1 MLIKEYRIP
10 LPMSVEEYRIAQLY
24 MIQKKS
30 LEESKGAGSGVEI
43 LVNEPYEKEDGRKG
57 QYTHK
62 VYHIGNHLPGWF
74 RAILPKSALR
84 VEEEAW
90 NAYPYTKTRFTCPF
104 VEKFFIEVET
114 YYLPDRGNQ
123 ENVFKLTSSELKNRI
138 LDLIDVAKD
147 PVSSSDYKK
156 QEDPNVFQS
165 SKTGRGPLPENW
177 LAIAGQKQGADHG
190 LPEVMCA
197 YKLCKVE
204 FRYWGMQNRIEKF
217 IHDIGLRKVMLHA
230 HRQAWCWQDE
240 YHGLTIEDIR
250 ELEEKAAQELAE
262 KMAAALEDE
271 DISPSEKEKNKNRS
285 NFNRTGYGR
294 STSSEKR
301 LRETRLE
308 SYSQSLESD
317 ENDEEK
323 TDNANGTFQRK
334 SSRRKSASAEA
345 SSKNQMMA
353 QWRMDSL
360 QADSDTSDEE
370 FFDAQEDM
378 EDALEELT
386 HWGTACNLGMGDD
399 LEASSDTADHSDE
412 GSAFVNDTSSPL
424 LTTSTSVLFIVLH
437 GGNILDGVQE
447 FSAKQSD
454 INTFKASFDAVIRAH
469 FPVAVDHVAVRW
481 VACPSVCSDA
491 VALLSGLNPYSISA
505 RYKSGENGGSAADF
519 IPIGALP
526 LLVTGCPQY
535 SGHVTTVINRA
546 NIVYHEFVKSPEGQG
561 FNGQICLIG
570 DSVGS
575 ILGYDALCRGV
586 SIPSST
592 SSTCGSQASIDDSDA
607 LTINFPSP
615 SVHSP
620 SFPNDQIRSN
630 SQSFTSANEFNYERP
645 VLRRKSETTAPLRT
659 SHRKRF
665 SNPCVLKEVSFTEDM
680 PLPTPFYEHTESVAS
695 FDSTVDKNLPRL
707 EFEVGNFF
715 LFGSQL
721 GIVITQRMLTYRDK
735 SAPPPK
741 PACGQVFNMFHRTDP
756 SASRIEP
763 LLHQRFSL
771 LPPSWVERYQ
781 KFPLGDGHTV
791 NLGDVI
797 QSNSY
802 LFLEN
807 IAGCLAG
814 NAMASR
820 GSICSQLSI
829 DMDANGVSH
838 IASFVNS
845 ISSKWWGD
853 KRLDYSL
860 YCPEALQSFP
870 TGTLPHLFHAS
881 YWESTDVV
889 AFILRQVFQND
900 HSSLYAGDRNISMF
914 SPNQPREKWQRKRTA
929 VKMKQST
936 HPNHRANDVMVLEGD
951 DQIITARF
959 MYGSLDMV
967 TLTGEKV
974 DLFVMTQPPNGE
986 WVHFDTLT
994 TNNHGRINY
1003 IIPQARRLGHGIYPV
1018 KMVVRGD
1025 HTSAD
1030 CYLTVLPPCTDCVV
1044 FSIDGSFTASVSIMG
1059 RDPKVRAGAV
1069 DVVRHWQELG
1079 YLVIYITARPSM
1091 QKQKVVAWLAQHNFP
1106 HGMVQFCDSITTDP
1120 LRQKTNILKNLI
1132 DNARIV
1138 IHAAYGSGKDISV
1151 YSSVGMKA
1159 EQIYIIGKASKK
1171 HQSQAQLLSD
1181 GYSAHLEHLVLTSCP
1196 SAGNSRMVLR
1206 KGCFSLPGFGS
1217 SARSAKT
1224 TAYRSKSYQC
1234 TAIPSGHGYGLGPR
1248 SMSQSDQR
1256 LPSK

>member
-43 LVNEPYEKEDGRKG
+43 IVNEPYKKDDGCQG

-114 YYLPDRGNQ
+114 YYLPDNGNQ
-123 ENVFKLTSSELKNRI
+123 ENVFKLSSSELKTRI
-138 LDLIDVAKD
+138 LDKIDVARD
-147 PVSSSDYKK
+147 PVPSADYKK
-156 QEDPNVFQS
+156 EEDPNIFVS

-177 LAIAGQKQGADHG
+177 LGISGQKDGAEQG
-190 LPEVMCA
+190 LPDVMCA

-240 YHGLTIEDIR
+240 YYGLTIEDIR
-250 ELEEKAAQELAE
+250 ELEEKAAQQLAE
-262 KMAAALEDE
+262 KMSTAHDDDE
-271 DISPSEKEKNKNRS
+271 NSSTEKDTLNHS
-285 NFNRTGYGR
+285 NFNRSAYSR
-294 STSSEKR
+294 STGSEKR

-308 SYSQSLESD
+308 SYSHSLESD
-317 ENDEEK
+317 ENEEVK
-323 TDNANGTFQRK
+323 IENGKFKRK
-334 SSRRKSASAEA
+334 SSRRKSSTSE
-345 SSKNQMMA
+345 STKNQMLA

-370 FFDAQEDM
+370 FFDAQEEMD
-378 EDALEELT
+378 EVLEELS
-386 HWGTACNLGMGDD
+386 HWGTANNLMMTEDHD
-399 LEASSDTADHSDE
+399 EFCDTGDHSDE
-412 GSAFVNDTSSPL
+412 SSAFINDPTSPPL
-424 LTTSTSVLFIVLH
+424 LTPSTSVLFIILH

-447 FSAKQSD
+447 FFAKQSD

-469 FPVAVDHVAVRW
+469 FPVAVDHVAMRW
-481 VACPSVCSDA
+481 VACPSICSDA
-491 VALLSGLNPYSISA
+491 VSLLSGLNPYNVSA
-505 RYKSGENGGSAADF
+505 RKSGESGGGSGVVADF

-526 LLVTGCPQY
+526 LLVTGCPEY
-535 SGHVTTVINRA
+535 NGHVNTVINKA
-546 NIVYHEFVKSPEGQG
+546 NAVYQEFTKSPEGQG
-561 FNGQICLIG
+561 FKGQVCLIG

-575 ILGYDALCRGV
+575 ILGYDALCRG
-586 SIPSST
+586 IST
-592 SSTCGSQASIDDSDA
+592 SNTHGSQASIDESDA

-615 SVHSP
+615 SPHSL
-620 SFPNDQIRSN
+620 SITNDN
-630 SQSFTSANEFNYERP
+630 CNNQSFTCASEFRSERP
-645 VLRRKSETTAPLRT
+645 ILRRKSETTAPSRM
-659 SHRKRF
+659 SYSKRF
-665 SNPCVLKEVSFTEDM
+665 SNPCVLKEVSFTEDVPKPM
-680 PLPTPFYEHTESVAS
+680 PLSQHSESVAS
-695 FDSTVDKNLPRL
+695 FDSTTSNKDLPHF
-707 EFEVGNFF
+707 EFEVANFF
-715 LFGSQL
+715 IFGSQL
-721 GIVITQRMLTYRDK
+721 GIVITQRMLKFGDK
-735 SAPPPK
+735 TAIPPK

-802 LFLEN
+802 LFIEN
-807 IAGCLAG
+807 IAVNC
-814 NAMASR
+814 MTSR
-820 GSICSQLSI
+820 SSICSQMS
-829 DMDANGVSH
+829 MDFDVNGVGH
-838 IASFVNS
+838 IASFVNN

-853 KRLDYSL
+853 KRVDYSL

-889 AFILRQVFQND
+889 AFILRQVFQYD
-900 HSSLYAGDRNISMF
+900 HASFYTGDRSISMF

-951 DQIITARF
+951 DQIISSRF

-974 DLFVMTQPPNGE
+974 DLFMMTQPPNGE
-986 WVHFDTLT
+986 WVHFDTFT
-994 TNNHGRINY
+994 TNSHGRITY
-1003 IIPQARRLGHGIYPV
+1003 TIPPSRRLGHGIYPV

-1120 LRQKTNILKNLI
+1120 LRQKTNILKGLI
-1132 DNARIV
+1132 DNAHIV
-1138 IHAAYGSGKDISV
+1138 IHAAYGSSKDISV
-1151 YSSVGMKA
+1151 YSSVGLKS

-1171 HQSQAQLLSD
+1171 QQLQAQLLSD

-1217 SARSAKT
+1217 TRSVKT
-1224 TAYRSKSYQC
+1224 PAYRSKSYQC
-1234 TAIPSGHGYGLGPR
+1234 TAIPSGQGYGLGPR